1 MSRTLEAET
10 IRMAKINELGQ
21 VLARCVNCD
30 GGNSRFEYKA
40 NDKEIGVVVSKGP
53 KPNSHPWRPEYT
65 DYQYRL
71 FRCVG
76 CGMGAFG
83 VLLMEE
89 ENGSFPTQVKD
100 LIHFYPEAKERLP
113 LPKDV
118 PDGIRNEF
126 REAERCLESECYRAA
141 AALFRSVLDKTLKSN
156 GYKSGRKINLEAQI
170 DEAAKDGVITE
181 ARKKRAH
188 EDIRVLGND
197 ILHDDW
203 RELSEE
209 DVEPAHRYTQRVL
222 EDLYDDRT
230 SVLKQLREAGR
241 KPSEEGNDA
250 DGAPNP
256 AAPADR
262 KASLSGR

>member
-1 MSRTLEAET
+1 
-10 IRMAKINELGQ
+10 MAKINNLGQ
-21 VLARCVNCD
+21 ILARCVGCE
-30 GGNSRFEYKA
+30 GGSSRFEYKWTGE
-40 NDKEIGVVVSKGP
+40 EIGVVVSKGI
-53 KPNSHPWRPEYT
+53 KPPIHPWYNKQT

-76 CGMGAFG
+76 CGMGALA
-83 VLLMEE
+83 VIVMEE
-89 ENGSFPTQVKD
+89 EDASYPERVKE
-100 LIHFYPEAKERLP
+100 LVHFYPEAKERLS
-113 LPKDV
+113 LPDDV

-126 REAERCLESECYRAA
+126 REAERCLENECYRAA
-141 AALFRSVLDKTLKSN
+141 AALFRSVLDKTLKAN
-156 GYKSGRKINLEAQI
+156 GYKSGRNVNLQAQI

-188 EDIRVLGND
+188 EDIRVFGND

-222 EDLYDDRT
+222 EDLYDDRA
-230 SVLKQLREAGR
+230 SVLKQLKEADR
-241 KPSEEGNDA
+241 KPLAEE
-250 DGAPNP
+250 DGKNGVPNP

-262 KASLSGR
+262 KV